1 MVVLLGID
9 DEPARE
15 VDDVT
20 GFRRLLLNPVV
31 ITVEEDHDD
40 APLELL
46 LLVLLSLSLPLAD
59 DFDL

>member
-46 LLVLLSLSLPLAD
+46 L
-59 DFDL
+59 